1 MSTGSCAG
9 LSRDSRLSEA
19 TAFDDSEQGLT
30 AGGHE
35 TELGDIQLFS
45 VTGPDRA
52 STSQTDIQ
60 YVVRR
65 RIPGV

>member
-1 MSTGSCAG
+1 VF
-9 LSRDSRLSEA
+9 EA
-19 TAFDDSEQGLT
+19 PAFDDSEQRLT

-35 TELGDIQLFS
+35 TDLGDIQLFS

-52 STSQTDIQ
+52 SASQTDIQ

-65 RIPGV
+65 QIPGV